1 MLTADTITDEQIRE
15 LMNVDRSDG
24 ARWLT
29 CEIALG
35 HGREIQPKNVRRAR
49 ELCAALYN
57 SLGLGQCDADC
68 EAAEDA
74 AREADEREAAKHE
87 TEEDRLGLRSM
98 WSAR

>member
-1 MLTADTITDEQIRE
+1 MIKPEDLTDEMIRE

-35 HGREIQPKNVRRAR
+35 HGRETQPKNVRRAR
-49 ELCAALYN
+49 ELCADLYN
-57 SLGLGQCDADC
+57 SFGLGQCDADR

-87 TEEDRLGLRSM
+87 TEEDRLDLRSM
-98 WSAR
+98 WSVR